1 MSRKTDQPE
10 ETMSRKTDDRELAL
24 ARVYAESLFALA
36 EERGAADEVAGEL
49 TDLVAVMER
58 DPDLGAF
65 FASPLVDRAGR
76 RKVLEASLRGAASD
90 LVVDTLQVMNS
101 KGRLAF
107 VPALA
112 AAYGD
117 VLDERRGR
125 VDVAVTT
132 AVELSEPL
140 WRRLRETL
148 GRATK
153 REVRI
158 VVTVDPGILGG
169 VIVSVG
175 DRKIDYSL
183 AADLRRL
190 DHQLRERATHEI
202 HGAT

>member
-1 MSRKTDQPE
+1 MSR
-10 ETMSRKTDDRELAL
+10 MTDDRQLAL

-36 EERGAADEVAGEL
+36 EERGLGDAVVEDLHG
-49 TDLVAVMER
+49 LVALMTR
-58 DPDLGAF
+58 DPALGAF
-65 FASPLVDRAGR
+65 FASPLVDEQGR
-76 RKVLEASLRGAASD
+76 RKVLEDSLRGEASD
-90 LVVDTLQVMNS
+90 LVIDTLQVMNS

-112 AAYGD
+112 EAYDD

-132 AVELSEPL
+132 AVELSEPM
-140 WRRLRETL
+140 RQRLRETL
-148 GRATK
+148 ERATK

-158 VVTVDPGILGG
+158 VETVNPEILGG
-169 VIVSVG
+169 IIVSVD

-190 DHQLRERATHEI
+190 DHQLRDRATSEI